1 MTEIKSTNIV
11 MTQSMIRPKQR
22 ENILGHKPCTLWFTG
37 LSGAGKSTLAIATEI
52 ALVERGVNAFV
63 LDGDNVRH
71 ALSSNLGFSHED
83 RTENIRRIGEVCR
96 LFCDAG
102 MVVFSAFI
110 SPYRVDRD
118 IVREK
123 FVNGNFIEV
132 FVDAPLDVCESR
144 DVKGLYEKARAGKIP
159 DFTGISAPYEAPE
172 KPEITVATARYD
184 VDECVQQ
191 IIIYLEERGYISRQA
206 A

>member
-1 MTEIKSTNIV
+1 

-52 ALVERGVNAFV
+52 ALVERGINAFV

-110 SPYRVDRD
+110 SPYRSDRP
-118 IVREK
+118 R
-123 FVNGNFIEV
+123 
-132 FVDAPLDVCESR
+132 
-144 DVKGLYEKARAGKIP
+144 
-159 DFTGISAPYEAPE
+159 
-172 KPEITVATARYD
+172 
-184 VDECVQQ
+184 
-191 IIIYLEERGYISRQA
+191 
-206 A
+206 